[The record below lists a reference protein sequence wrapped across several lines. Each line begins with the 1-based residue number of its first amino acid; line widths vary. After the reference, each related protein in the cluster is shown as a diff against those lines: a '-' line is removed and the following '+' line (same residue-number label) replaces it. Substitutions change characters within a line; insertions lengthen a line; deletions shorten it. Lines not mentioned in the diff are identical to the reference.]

1 MKTTLLTLTTSLKIP
16 LEKMAN
22 KCLRTIALHF
32 QEAIGK
38 RKAAER
44 IQKMTAR
51 RSMSVER
58 ETETL
63 NHARQLVYKND
74 SVLVQATSPHLGGQ
88 AISPGAFH
96 QTGNLSDPTL
106 MPFRQVYPP
115 QTTRLFPGSSSTTM
129 LPQGGLGQPPQQ
141 YMYQSPPP
149 SRLVPY
155 TSQYQQPHLVNDYY
169 IGHAVPGNITSP
181 NNNMNP
187 YVPGEGDPNTNNYTC
202 IGAPVSRGPDGLGG
216 GIW

>member
-1 MKTTLLTLTTSLKIP
+1 GSYRKKKSGGKDTKDDCEKVYECRFCSLKFC
-16 LEKMAN
+16 KSQ
-22 KCLRTIALHF
+22 ALGGHMNRHR
-32 QEAIGK
+32 Q
-38 RKAAER
+38 
-44 IQKMTAR
+44 
-51 RSMSVER
+51 ER

-74 SVLVQATSPHLGGQ
+74 SVLVQATSPHLGIVIRGQ